1 MNDRSHITML
11 GSMPPIK
18 GISKY
23 TYSLCNELSKT
34 LRITFLS
41 FRNIYPRFLYPGD
54 PVDRSIRRKAV
65 EGLEIVEK
73 LSWYNPFGWI
83 AAGLSIS
90 TAILHAQWWSYVL
103 APVYFTIL
111 LIARIKGIRI
121 ILTVHNVLPHES
133 NPVTNI
139 LNRMVI
145 FLAHE
150 IIVHTEDS
158 RKSLMKL
165 YGERFS
171 EDVVHIVPHGIIVH
185 ESTNIITRQESR
197 RILNIADNESAA
209 LIFGNIR
216 DYKGLDIALEALN
229 ILNSAGFKLKLIVA
243 GTVWGNWAK
252 YERIIKRHQIE
263 DQVVLDLQYIPDEKI
278 NTYLLASDIVLLT
291 YRSFESQS
299 GVGSVALGYDVPL
312 LVSPVGGLPDY
323 VGHNPNAIVEP
334 QPEAVARAIQ
344 YICNNDSVR
353 KEILASMENAR
364 TNLKWSGIAARTVDI
379 YEKALRNR

>member
-1 MNDRSHITML
+1 ML

-18 GISKY
+18 GIGKY
-23 TYSLCNELSKT
+23 TYSLCNELSNT

-41 FRNIYPRFLYPGD
+41 FKNIYPRFLYPGD
-54 PVDRSIRRKAV
+54 PIDRSIHRKEV

-73 LSWYNPFGWI
+73 LSWYDPFSWV
-83 AAGLSIS
+83 AAGFSIS
-90 TAILHAQWWSYVL
+90 SKILHAQWWSYVL

-111 LIARIKGIRI
+111 LIARIKGVRI
-121 ILTVHNVLPHES
+121 IITVHNVLPHES
-133 NPVTNI
+133 NPVTKV

-145 FLAHE
+145 LLADE
-150 IIVHTEDS
+150 VIVHTEDG
-158 RKSLMKL
+158 RKLLLEL

-171 EDVVHIVPHGIIVH
+171 EDVVHVVPHGIILH
-185 ESTNIITRQESR
+185 ESHNVKTREESR
-197 RILNIADNESAA
+197 NILNIADDESAA

-229 ILNSAGFKLKLIVA
+229 ILKSAGFKLKLIVA

-263 DQVVLDLQYIPDEKI
+263 DRLILDLQYIPDEKI
-278 NTYLLASDIVLLT
+278 NAYFLASDIVLLT
-291 YRSFESQS
+291 YRSFEAQS
-299 GVGSVALGYDVPL
+299 GVGSVALGYEVPL

-323 VGHNPNAIVEP
+323 VSHNPRAIVEP

-344 YICNNDSVR
+344 NICNNDSVR
-353 KEILASMENAR
+353 EEILASMENAR
-364 TNLKWSGIAARTVDI
+364 TNLKWSGIAIRTEKI
-379 YEKALRNR
+379 YEKNLRNR